1 MRRFMDPDIN
11 MKRRASAEGKL
22 MDPEMGPFVKAD
34 EGVSRVHWGALEG
47 MYTHIQNIYIYK
59 YKYKYTHIYIYI
71 YIHIASF

>member
-47 MYTHIQNIYIYK
+47 MYTHIQNIYINININI
-59 YKYKYTHIYIYI
+59 HIYIYI
-71 YIHIASF
+71 